1 MKQSPAPQ
9 RFYARIEWSNEPL
22 RAEKRIRRQMEL
34 VTLLV
39 WKGFTIAQIAAMRRI
54 GDARL
59 PSERTLRRWTAQDML
74 GFGKE
79 YHQFM
84 RARSIQRLGAGIA
97 SDFRQIRARVE
108 RQAKVRESQAREI
121 LRRIRTPDRTR

>member
-1 MKQSPAPQ
+1 
-9 RFYARIEWSNEPL
+9 
-22 RAEKRIRRQMEL
+22 MEL

-39 WKGFTIAQIAAMRRI
+39 RKGFTIAQIAAMRRI
-54 GDARL
+54 GDTRL
-59 PSERTLRRWTAQDML
+59 PSERTLRRWTAQNMR